1 MSKQQDPFNALHKLL
16 TDFSDE
22 GTAKKLRAL
31 NQCALVEPRNPKL
44 IIQYHNALLFLL
56 SYAESESVVLLA
68 QKEIQRIES
77 FVSTKS
83 QLKEVLSGSGVTA
96 TDTVGA
102 YSLTLIKCLL
112 KKFPHAISIHSFEDK
127 APHPKEVL
135 KFILPE
141 AEFALLDDEKLN
153 ALNWLKKASG
163 FNDKAKILNWLINTF
178 EFFNAD
184 GLIKDHLFESL
195 KLYVQIKTLDNTFSK
210 SFGHLKIDQRYYHSE
225 GLLKKFDEVELINR
239 KLPNETKLSALQ
251 KADIITAARVALC
264 LLNRETDPITYCE
277 EQNLKYY
284 KLERGLSIAL
294 FSIDSERR
302 LPLESYIGFM
312 MFKNGYPMA
321 YGGAWLFGKRSLIG
335 INIFESFRG
344 GESAFVFAQLLRCYR
359 MAFGAAYFEVEPYQF
374 GKNNPEGIRSG
385 AFWFYYRFGFKPC
398 NKKLYE
404 LALKEHLKI
413 TNTKGYR
420 TSAPTLK
427 QFTGANMFVH
437 FDSPPIVPPDPTD
450 ISKSLTRII
459 TTQFNGDRNKA
470 LKHSI
475 KQLKQEGIITG
486 SESKIGLSKLVLFFG
501 LCLDHKVLTSGEK
514 DLLQKMIRAKEM
526 DEFEYIKLLN
536 NFPVQ
541 KFNIDSAAINI

>member
-1 MSKQQDPFNALHKLL
+1 MSKQQDSFNALQKLL
-16 TDFSDE
+16 PDFSEE
-22 GTAKKLRAL
+22 GTVQKLNAL
-31 NQCALVEPRNPKL
+31 NQCALLEPRNPKL
-44 IIQYHNALLFLL
+44 IKQYHNALLFLI
-56 SYAESESVVLLA
+56 SYAENESVFLLA
-68 QKEIQRIES
+68 QKEIERIES
-77 FVSTKS
+77 FVSTKP

-96 TDTVGA
+96 TATVGA

-112 KKFPHAISIHSFEDK
+112 KKFPHAISIHSFHDK
-127 APHPKEVL
+127 AAHPKEVL

-141 AEFALLDDEKLN
+141 AEFEILNDEKLSP
-153 ALNWLKKASG
+153 LNWLKKASG

-184 GLIKDHLFESL
+184 VLIKDHLFESL
-195 KLYVQIKTLDNTFSK
+195 KIYVQIKTLNHTFSK
-210 SFGHLKIDQRYYHSE
+210 SFGYLKIDQRYYHSPS
-225 GLLKKFDEVELINR
+225 LLKKFDEVELINR
-239 KLPNETKLSALQ
+239 KLPAETKLSAVQ
-251 KADIITAARVALC
+251 KNNIITAARVALC

-284 KLERGLSIAL
+284 TLERGLSIAL

-374 GKNNPEGIRSG
+374 GKNNPEGIQSG

-398 NKKLYE
+398 NKNLYE

-420 TSAPTLK
+420 SPPAVLK

-437 FDSPPIVPPDPTD
+437 FDSTPVVPPDPTA
-450 ISKSLTRII
+450 ISKYLTRII
-459 TTQFNGDRNKA
+459 TIQFKGNRNKA

-501 LCLDHKVLTSGEK
+501 LCIDHKTLSFSEK
-514 DLLQKMIRAKEM
+514 RLIGKIIEAKES

-541 KFNIDSAAINI
+541 KFNIDSATINI